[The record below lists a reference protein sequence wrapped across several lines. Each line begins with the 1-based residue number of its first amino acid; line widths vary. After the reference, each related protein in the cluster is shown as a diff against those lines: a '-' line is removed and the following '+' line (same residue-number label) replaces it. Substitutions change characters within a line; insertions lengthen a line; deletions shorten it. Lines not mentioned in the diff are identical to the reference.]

1 MKQEVPPLVKVDL
14 TFDKNKSIPLLADC
28 IPGAVP
34 WQHTLLKGSELTLE
48 PGPLHHILQTVV
60 GDAQFETDGNEYIFH
75 ERVCF
80 IPHPDKPVTV
90 KALTDLQILEVRW
103 SKRLPEDDNLM
114 AEYKTQYPVIQI
126 YRNSKQYRDR
136 NKSERPSPVPPS
148 TSAGSPALPWAPWKP
163 TTSTPSR
170 AMTTPCWISSS
181 SPSRRT
187 R

>member
-1 MKQEVPPLVKVDL
+1 MKQEVPPLVPVDL
-14 TFDKNKSIPLLADC
+14 TFDTNKSIPLLEDC

-60 GDAQFETDGNEYIFH
+60 GEAQFETDGNEYIFH

-103 SKRLPEDDNLM
+103 HKRLPEDDNLM
-114 AEYKTQYPVIQI
+114 A
-126 YRNSKQYRDR
+126 D
-136 NKSERPSPVPPS
+136 PVPGHPDLPQLQAVS
-148 TSAGSPALPWAPWKP
+148 GQEQERKDHLPLHHRPAPAAALCHGL
-163 TTSTPSR
+163 R
-170 AMTTPCWISSS
+170 GDLQRG
-181 SPSRRT
+181 RRQEP
-187 R
+187 